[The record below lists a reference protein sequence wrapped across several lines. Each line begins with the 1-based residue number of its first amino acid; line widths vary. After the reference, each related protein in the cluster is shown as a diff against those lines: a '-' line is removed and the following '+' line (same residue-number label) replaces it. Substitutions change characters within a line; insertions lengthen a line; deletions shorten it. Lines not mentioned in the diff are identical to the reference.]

1 MKTINKKITVLLS
14 FAIALSF
21 SSLAKAENILISPE
35 QYQNLSE
42 DLKSVYTR
50 NVRETY
56 IEFEKNVNSHLQVSQ
71 IKKNIFNLF
80 MSEASAYRRYCMVG
94 GMPATLVDN
103 KCSTTGVA
111 CGNKKDSYLCGPLF
125 GGACVDRY
133 PADSLSDRCYEESQT
148 KTPLSLKDFSDM
160 QPSLENFY
168 KDVCDPVKLPVN
180 KQACDI
186 YKKRMDDYKAIAYQT
201 NGGQILCNTCQN
213 IDVPM
218 SSDGFENGA
227 YNQTYK
233 QQKNKKTSSPCEIK
247 KDSKGNLITK
257 NYNYREFKMA
267 GKYKS
272 HADLK
277 AGQYTIS
284 NDGNYSFNIDKTSYQ
299 LVINADK
306 NCELKRSPQ
315 NLFLQKVVTKDP
327 ALDNWNTGSSSTLNG
342 ACRYPDSHNNFET
355 AQVLRARN
363 KQGQEKF
370 ILVKSF
376 YTGNKQGD
384 VEDKNKTWVE
394 YYTLDESRNLTVDK
408 KIWDE
413 NKGTKQLGEWTI
425 QEAVDGSK
433 LPDKWSNLID
443 RCRIL
448 DMKKKQSS
456 PAAVTP
462 SSGSSDHGSK

>member
-1 MKTINKKITVLLS
+1 ML
-14 FAIALSF
+14 FAISLSF
-21 SSLAKAENILISPE
+21 SSLVRAENVLISSE

-50 NVRETY
+50 NVREAY
-56 IEFEKNVNSHLQVSQ
+56 LEFEKSVNNNLQVSQ
-71 IKKNIFNLF
+71 FKKNIFNLF
-80 MSEASAYRRYCMVG
+80 VSEANAYKRYCMVG
-94 GMPATLVDN
+94 GMPAALVEN
-103 KCSTTGVA
+103 KCSTAGVA
-111 CGNKKDSYLCGPLF
+111 CGGKKDSYLCGPLF

-148 KTPLSLKDFSDM
+148 KTPLSLKDFADM
-160 QPSLENFY
+160 QPSIENFY

-180 KQACDI
+180 KHACDV
-186 YKKRMDDYKAIAYQT
+186 YKKRMNEYKAIAYQT
-201 NGGQILCNTCQN
+201 NGGQILCNACQN
-213 IDVPM
+213 IEVPM
-218 SSDGFENGA
+218 SSDGFENGV

-233 QQKNKKTSSPCEIK
+233 QQNNKKTNSPCEIK

-272 HADLK
+272 HADLQS
-277 AGQYTIS
+277 GQYAIA
-284 NDGNYSFNIDKTSYQ
+284 NDGSYSFNIDKTSYQ

-315 NLFLQKVVTKDP
+315 NLYLQKIVKKDP
-327 ALDNWNTGSSSTLNG
+327 ALDNWSKGSSTLNG
-342 ACRYPDSHNNFET
+342 ACRYPDSHNNFEN
-355 AQVLRARN
+355 AQVLHVRN
-363 KQGQEKF
+363 QQGQEKF
-370 ILVKSF
+370 MLVKSF
-376 YTGNKQGD
+376 YTGNKQGA

-394 YYTLDESRNLTVDK
+394 YYTLDDNRNITVDK

-413 NKGTKQLGEWTI
+413 NKDSKQLGEWTV
-425 QEAVDGSK
+425 QETVDGNK

-448 DMKKKQSS
+448 EMKKKQSA
-456 PAAVTP
+456 PASTTP
-462 SSGSSDHGSK
+462 AGNNQSQGSK